1 MLSWFKRQWIN
12 PETTSRASSGSPNF
26 WGINGTWLVIKLLVE
41 PQAQWSWLPP
51 GKLKYWLLSGL
62 TEGFPKQSGSC
73 PGKSH
78 LLTGFLKWP
87 IRKHPKTG
95 FCHSP
100 VLCFKNQNLHYLIW
114 LSEFLCYVACMF
126 TVIIKQAHEADNFLS
141 PSHLINELENWRPT
155 AQSHVASGQNQAQV
169 VNQPDGTWSLGI
181 T

>member
-1 MLSWFKRQWIN
+1 MLFSVFNWSSLILSDSISYQSPSLAMLSWFKRQWTN

-78 LLTGFLKWP
+78 SREKVTPANRILEMTNQKTSKNRFLP
-87 IRKHPKTG
+87 
-95 FCHSP
+95 FSCS
-100 VLCFKNQNLHYLIW
+100 VFQE
-114 LSEFLCYVACMF
+114 SEPAL
-126 TVIIKQAHEADNFLS
+126 
-141 PSHLINELENWRPT
+141 PHLIIRVSVLRGL
-155 AQSHVASGQNQAQV
+155 HVYCYYQA
-169 VNQPDGTWSLGI
+169 GTWGW
-181 T
+181 